1 MKTPNALK
9 KIAVF
14 PMIMWAGAA
23 WAHEGHGM
31 DATMGATH
39 WHATDT
45 WGFLAVAALAALAIW
60 MSRGG
65 K

>member
-1 MKTPNALK
+1 
-9 KIAVF
+9 
-14 PMIMWAGAA
+14 MITLTGSAF
-23 WAHEGHGM
+23 AHEGHGM
-31 DATMGATH
+31 DATVSATH

-45 WGFLAVAALAALAIW
+45 WGFLAVAALTALAIW

>member
-1 MKTPNALK
+1 MFLK

-23 WAHEGHGM
+23 LAHEGHG
-31 DATMGATH
+31 MGATH

-45 WGFLAVAALAALAIW
+45 WGFLAVAALTALAIW

>member
-1 MKTPNALK
+1 
-9 KIAVF
+9 
-14 PMIMWAGAA
+14 MIMWAGAV

-31 DATMGATH
+31 SAAMSTTH

-45 WGFLAVAALAALAIW
+45 WGFVVVAALTALAIW